1 MGIAETLSRL
11 INAILNLINRK
22 KADEAQKDPV
32 DFIAGN
38 DDKSSKLHES
48 NQSFA
53 DISKK
58 SESDKT

>member
-11 INAILNLINRK
+11 INAILSLINRK

-32 DFIAGN
+32 NFIAGN
-38 DDKSSKLHES
+38 DDKSDKLHES
-48 NQSFA
+48 NESFA

-58 SESDKT
+58 SKSDKT

>member
-11 INAILNLINRK
+11 INAILSLINRK
-22 KADEAQKDPV
+22 KADEAQKDAV
-32 DFIAGN
+32 NFIAGN
-38 DDKSSKLHES
+38 DDKSNRVCES
-48 NQSFA
+48 EQSFS